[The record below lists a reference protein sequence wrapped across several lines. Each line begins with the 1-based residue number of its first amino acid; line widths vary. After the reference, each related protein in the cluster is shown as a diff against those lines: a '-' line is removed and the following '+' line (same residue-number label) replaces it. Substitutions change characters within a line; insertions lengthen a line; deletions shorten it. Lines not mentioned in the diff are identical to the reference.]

1 MVYLMLT
8 RKVDLIFLC
17 FSAPIT
23 SILCYRLTPG
33 FFFNCYESFRML
45 KAFLAINKTQQ
56 RVPKQWH
63 NCTVCGTV
71 VTFQI
76 WEDSAKLGR
85 TFNKA
90 DELSCNTWKTSG
102 STIASSLTQLSAHS
116 DPSASLFWSPNWGD
130 QSKLEFFTL
139 PVWTYCNLFFCY

>member
-56 RVPKQWH
+56 WVPKQWH

-71 VTFQI
+71 VTFQL
-76 WEDSAKLGR
+76 WEDSAKLGW

-90 DELSCNTWKTSG
+90 DELRCNIWKHHCIQPNPALSTLRPKCQPLLVPKRRWPKQTWIFHTACMD
-102 STIASSLTQLSAHS
+102 IL
-116 DPSASLFWSPNWGD
+116 
-130 QSKLEFFTL
+130 
-139 PVWTYCNLFFCY
+139 